1 MVFLKR
7 RSFSYIT
14 ISFFIIF
21 SLIGLLLFP
30 KNAAASAK
38 SALLLCAGTVI
49 PSLFPF
55 FVFSKLFTS
64 LRLSDIFCKL
74 FAKIMPFFFSVNG
87 NLSAAFIIGFCGG
100 YPTGA
105 VTVAELYSKKLC
117 TKQEAERA
125 LAFCN
130 NTGPAFIVGA
140 VGIGLLGN
148 VKAGLM
154 LFLIHILSAF
164 FVGISFR
171 VFSPISEHY
180 SNGEFARERI
190 PSFSFAFTDAIS
202 SSTQAI
208 LSVSAY
214 IVFFSVLVSI
224 LSEMKILTFVS
235 VIASKLCKL
244 DLTSSKAFITGI
256 FEMTCGVEALVKS
269 DNFTVIFALSAAL
282 ISFGGISVH
291 AQTMNFISKQNLST
305 KEYFIGKLLQS
316 LFSVIFALLISHTID
331 FSPCAVNTFSEKFTS
346 YTQPSIFLSFPLLL
360 GIIYIFCKKG
370 WKNEKI

>member
-14 ISFFIIF
+14 LSIFIF
-21 SLIGLLLFP
+21 VSLSGLLLFP
-30 KNAAASAK
+30 ENATASAK
-38 SALLLCAGTVI
+38 SALLLCGKTVI

-55 FVFSKLFTS
+55 FVLSKLFTS

-74 FAKIMPFFFSVNG
+74 FRKIMPFFFSVNG
-87 NLSAAFIIGFCGG
+87 NLAAAFIIGFCGG

-117 TKQEAERA
+117 TKREAERA

-130 NTGPAFIVGA
+130 NTGPAFIIGA

-148 VKAGLM
+148 VKVGLL
-154 LFLIHILSAF
+154 LFVIHLLSAF
-164 FVGISFR
+164 LVGICFR
-171 VFSPISEHY
+171 IFSPIPKDSSKEDY
-180 SNGEFARERI
+180 TRARI
-190 PSFSFAFTDAIS
+190 PKFSFAFTDAIFTS
-202 SSTQAI
+202 SQAI
-208 LSVSAY
+208 ISISAY

-235 VIASKLCKL
+235 LILCKLCKL
-244 DLTSSKAFITGI
+244 DIIPAKALIGGI
-256 FEMTCGVEALVKS
+256 FEMTCGIEALVKY
-269 DNFTVIFALSAAL
+269 DNFTVVFALSAAL

-291 AQTMNFISKQNLST
+291 AQALNFLSKAKLSA
-305 KEYFIGKLLQS
+305 KEYFCGKLLQS
-316 LFSVIFALLISHTID
+316 IFSIIFAFLISHTVD
-331 FSPCAVNTFSEKFTS
+331 FSPYSINTFSEKATS
-346 YTQPSIFLSFPLLL
+346 YTPLPIFLIFLLSL
-360 GIIYIFCKKG
+360 VTIYIFCKKG